1 MSNVP
6 TNLIP
11 TRFSDLP
18 QAETVNAEDRM
29 VILQN
34 GNNKTATLGQ
44 YANIPAQSSFVVVNV
59 DSNLPND
66 RALAVGLEVNRRP
79 IPFLGL
85 SVSIFS
91 NSFTNA

>member
-66 RALAVGLEVNRRP
+66 RALAVGS
-79 IPFLGL
+79 GL
-85 SVSIFS
+85 TLTDGEIGRASCRERV
-91 NSFTNA
+91 